1 MLNIDKRT
9 SREYLKHTM
18 NSTIISVTDLRQNT
32 AKVLKRIKK
41 TGETLTILQRS
52 KPTAVLVDH
61 DYFNMLEEAYMDLTD
76 DREAERAKTAK
87 EPTVS
92 FEKYVQERFGTTD
105 L

>member
-41 TGETLTILQRS
+41 TGETLTILQQS
-52 KPTAVLVDH
+52 TP
-61 DYFNMLEEAYMDLTD
+61 M
-76 DREAERAKTAK
+76 
-87 EPTVS
+87 
-92 FEKYVQERFGTTD
+92 
-105 L
+105 